1 MEDAPVRTP
10 RVVRGRQSAV
20 EIAAV
25 ARRPFGSRQ
34 FTLMRLRCSHLQVT
48 FPTSRGSVSALR
60 DLTFDSHEGE
70 FLTFVGPSGCGKT
83 TLLRV
88 LAGLIAPG
96 AGELARIPGPG
107 DRNPRVL
114 MVSQEHNLFPW
125 MTASANAAFGLE
137 MQGVPRAQRE
147 ARAGE
152 LLARLGCANK
162 EHTYPGQLSMGMKQR
177 VAVARCFLS
186 DPAVMLMDEPFAALD
201 FQTRMV
207 LQQELLDLW
216 EQDRRS
222 VVFVTHDVEE
232 AILLSDR
239 ILVMSE
245 GPATVVAEYAVPA
258 PRPRRGLLEMN
269 GDLWEL
275 KQRILGSLR
284 LPAGMARYA
293 CAR

>member
-1 MEDAPVRTP
+1 
-10 RVVRGRQSAV
+10 
-20 EIAAV
+20 
-25 ARRPFGSRQ
+25 
-34 FTLMRLRCSHLQVT
+34 MRLRCSQLQVT
-48 FPTSRGSVSALR
+48 FPTSNGAVVALR
-60 DLTFDSHEGE
+60 GLTFDSREGE

-88 LAGLIAPG
+88 IAGLLAPDAGECERIPG
-96 AGELARIPGPG
+96 AGDE
-107 DRNPRVL
+107 NPRVL
-114 MVSQEHNLFPW
+114 LVSQEHNLFPW
-125 MTASANAAFGLE
+125 MTASANVAFGLE
-137 MQGVPRAQRE
+137 MQGVPRAERE

-152 LLARLGCANK
+152 LLARLGCAGK
-162 EHTYPGQLSMGMKQR
+162 ERAYPCQLSVGMKQR

-201 FQTRMV
+201 FQTRMI

-216 EQDRRS
+216 EQERKS

-239 ILVMSE
+239 ILVLSE
-245 GPATVVAEYAVPA
+245 GPGTVVAEYEVPS
-258 PRPRRGLLEMN
+258 PRPRHALLEMN
-269 GDLWEL
+269 GELWEL

-284 LPAGMARYA
+284 LAAGMERFA

>member
-1 MEDAPVRTP
+1 
-10 RVVRGRQSAV
+10 
-20 EIAAV
+20 
-25 ARRPFGSRQ
+25 
-34 FTLMRLRCSHLQVT
+34 MRLNCSRLQVT
-48 FPTSRGSVSALR
+48 FQSPGGAVAALR
-60 DLTFDSHEGE
+60 DLTFSSGDGE

-88 LAGLIAPG
+88 LAGLLAPG
-96 AGELARIPGPG
+96 AGEVERIAGPN
-107 DRNPRVL
+107 DRNRSIL
-114 MVSQEHNLFPW
+114 LVSQEHNLFPW

-137 MQGVPRAQRE
+137 MFGVPRAERE

-152 LLARLGCANK
+152 LLARLGCGGK
-162 EHTYPGQLSMGMKQR
+162 ERAYPNQLSLGMKQR

-207 LQQELLDLW
+207 LQGELLDLW
-216 EQDRRS
+216 EQDRKS

-245 GPATVVAEYAVPA
+245 GPGTVVAEYEVPA
-258 PRPRRGLLEMN
+258 PRPRRRLLEMD
-269 GDLWEL
+269 GGLWEL

-284 LPAGMARYA
+284 LAAGNGRFASVR
-293 CAR
+293 

>member
-1 MEDAPVRTP
+1 
-10 RVVRGRQSAV
+10 
-20 EIAAV
+20 
-25 ARRPFGSRQ
+25 
-34 FTLMRLRCSHLQVT
+34 MRLRCSRLQVT
-48 FPTSRGSVSALR
+48 FPTSNGSVPALR
-60 DLTFDSHEGE
+60 DLTFDSREGE

-88 LAGLIAPG
+88 LANLLAPD
-96 AGELARIPGPG
+96 AGEFERIQGSH
-107 DRNPRVL
+107 DDNPSVL
-114 MVSQEHNLFPW
+114 LVSQEHNLFPW

-152 LLARLGCANK
+152 LLARLGCASK
-162 EHTYPGQLSMGMKQR
+162 GHAYPCQLSMGMKQR

-186 DPAVMLMDEPFAALD
+186 DPAMMLMDEPFAALD
-201 FQTRMV
+201 CQTRAV

-216 EQDRRS
+216 EQDRKS

-239 ILVMSE
+239 ILVLSE
-245 GPATVVAEYAVPA
+245 GPGAVVAEYEVPA
-258 PRPRRGLLEMN
+258 RRPRRALLEMN

-275 KQRILGSLR
+275 KQLILGSLR
-284 LPAGMARYA
+284 LAAGSACCA
-293 CAR
+293 CAS